1 MQRELDRAVS
11 RMVPWRK
18 ELTKTHGAGRT
29 DKGVHATGQVIHFDL
44 PRVHR
49 TTGEDM
55 EPLSP
60 STVKEALNFHLTACE
75 AHEVR
80 VVDAQVV
87 DKSFHARHSAVQRH
101 YGYRVLNDPSYEASV
116 FEDMR
121 SWHMRK
127 PLDVDAMRAGAEYLV
142 GRHDFTSFRS
152 SGCRA
157 ASPVRKITDLSITR
171 SASLDPWSRDQHVIN
186 ISVSAEAFLYNQ
198 VRRIVGVLVDVGRGK
213 LAVEQVREI
222 LEARDNTC
230 VPVIAPPQGLYF
242 RKVDYD

>member
-1 MQRELDRAVS
+1 MALRVAIRVSGQCSELDRAVS

-87 DKSFHARHSAVQRH
+87 DKS
-101 YGYRVLNDPSYEASV
+101 LT
-116 FEDMR
+116 
-121 SWHMRK
+121 
-127 PLDVDAMRAGAEYLV
+127 
-142 GRHDFTSFRS
+142 HDTVPFR
-152 SGCRA
+152 G
-157 ASPVRKITDLSITR
+157 ITATVCSMTHRTKHRCLR
-171 SASLDPWSRDQHVIN
+171 
-186 ISVSAEAFLYNQ
+186 
-198 VRRIVGVLVDVGRGK
+198 
-213 LAVEQVREI
+213 
-222 LEARDNTC
+222 TC
-230 VPVIAPPQGLYF
+230 VHGTCGSP
-242 RKVDYD
+242 